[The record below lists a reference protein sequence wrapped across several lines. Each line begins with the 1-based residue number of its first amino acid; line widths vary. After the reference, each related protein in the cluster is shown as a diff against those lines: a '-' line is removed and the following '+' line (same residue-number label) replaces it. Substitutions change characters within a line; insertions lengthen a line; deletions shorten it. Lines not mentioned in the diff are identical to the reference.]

1 MPKKQFSLSNSV
13 FCTAFSLNSTLN
25 DYIDLIR
32 NKKFK
37 WPKSE
42 YVFSFDNKTWMLLK
56 SFKSQVIMKFQSCH
70 FQAICLSMTYF
81 TILFFYVVFY
91 KIELITP
98 GSEGCCES

>member
-1 MPKKQFSLSNSV
+1 
-13 FCTAFSLNSTLN
+13 
-25 DYIDLIR
+25 
-32 NKKFK
+32 
-37 WPKSE
+37 
-42 YVFSFDNKTWMLLK
+42 
-56 SFKSQVIMKFQSCH
+56 MKFQSCH